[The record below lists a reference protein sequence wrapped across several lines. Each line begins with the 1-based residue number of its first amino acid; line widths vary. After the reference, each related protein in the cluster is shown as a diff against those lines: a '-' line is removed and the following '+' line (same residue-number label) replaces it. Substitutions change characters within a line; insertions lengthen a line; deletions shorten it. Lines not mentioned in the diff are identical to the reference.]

1 MASIGLDKHDIRA
14 QLMWKRTFPC
24 SGVQTSL
31 VKWLRGY
38 QAKRF
43 GSFSCAYFRSN
54 SVILST
60 VGFINEGN
68 YCHSQRIGQLIK
80 EKLLKGIFK
89 VDYWKHDQCKQQV
102 SLCLILIYR
111 RFSVQFVTT
120 TRQFTLSESIGLIY
134 KPHPRFGPLS
144 KKVRLIHQSLWYSF
158 PWEFTGLTMWEWKWP
173 LMSGGAVEPYM
184 YFSVRSLE
192 P

>member
-1 MASIGLDKHDIRA
+1 MASIGLDKHYIHA
-14 QLMWKRTFPC
+14 QLMRKRTFPC

-80 EKLLKGIFK
+80 EKLLNGIFK
-89 VDYWKHDQCKQQV
+89 VDWLINVAANTQISPSLLLTSAICKQMIDFFLHECFLEFFFFPEIMLECWGCGLYTSGAYTWV
-102 SLCLILIYR
+102 
-111 RFSVQFVTT
+111 
-120 TRQFTLSESIGLIY
+120 FTV
-134 KPHPRFGPLS
+134 FD
-144 KKVRLIHQSLWYSF
+144 
-158 PWEFTGLTMWEWKWP
+158 
-173 LMSGGAVEPYM
+173 
-184 YFSVRSLE
+184 YFL
-192 P
+192 